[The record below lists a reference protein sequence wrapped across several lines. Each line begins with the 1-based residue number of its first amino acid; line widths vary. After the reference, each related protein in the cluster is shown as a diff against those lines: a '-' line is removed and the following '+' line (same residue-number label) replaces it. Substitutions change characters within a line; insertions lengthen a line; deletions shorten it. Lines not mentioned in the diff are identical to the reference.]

1 MSEITPQEFIE
12 NLLRGTNRDGIEEL
26 LEFMKEQGFYT
37 APASTKFHGAYE
49 GALAEHSINVYNNAV
64 AIAKSLSFEWF
75 VDNADSIGIV
85 SLLHDLGKAG
95 QYGKPYYIENIL
107 KSGRSNAQPYK
118 TNDELL
124 FIPHEVASVVEAS
137 RFIRLTEDEQRAI
150 LWHNGLYGAFKYDI
164 QGKETPLYMVLHFA
178 DMWASRVDEREVKE

>member
-118 TNDELL
+118 TNDDLL

-164 QGKETPLYMVLHFA
+164 QGKESPLYMVLHWG

>member
-1 MSEITPQEFIE
+1 MSEITPQELIE

-26 LEFMKEQGFYT
+26 LEFMREQGFYT
-37 APASTKFHGAYE
+37 APASTKYHGAYD

-64 AIAKSLSFEWF
+64 AIAKILSFEWF

-107 KSGRSNAQPYK
+107 KTGRSNAQPYK
-118 TNDELL
+118 TNDDLL

-178 DMWASRVDEREVKE
+178 DMWASRVNEV

>member
-107 KSGRSNAQPYK
+107 KTGRSNAQPYK
-118 TNDELL
+118 TNDDLL

-164 QGKETPLYMVLHFA
+164 QGKESPLYMVLHFA
-178 DMWASRVDEREVKE
+178 DLWASRVDEKEADG

>member
-118 TNDELL
+118 TNDDLL

>member
-1 MSEITPQEFIE
+1 MSEIIPQELIE
-12 NLLRGTNRDGIEEL
+12 NLLRGTNRDGIEGL
-26 LEFMKEQGFYT
+26 LDFMIEQGFYT

-75 VDNADSIGIV
+75 VDNADSIVIV

-118 TNDELL
+118 TNDDLL
-124 FIPHEVASVVEAS
+124 YIPHEVASVVEAS

-178 DMWASRVDEREVKE
+178 DLWASRVDEREVKE